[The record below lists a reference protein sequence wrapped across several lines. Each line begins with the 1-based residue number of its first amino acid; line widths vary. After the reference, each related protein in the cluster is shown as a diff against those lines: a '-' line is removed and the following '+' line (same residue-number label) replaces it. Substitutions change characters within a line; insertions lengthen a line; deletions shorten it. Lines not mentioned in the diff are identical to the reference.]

1 MRHTLLFAAN
11 VLLCGALAA
20 AQPQL
25 LDDATLELDN
35 WRVTLSTFTEKW
47 HTLQPATRPMIF
59 RLKENR
65 TAPDGARQLRY
76 NLQNP
81 GAAPGK
87 LTLSLEPEPKG
98 GAHFR
103 GSAEFSKPSAIKFLC
118 LQGSLP
124 ISLYSTAAFEA
135 DGKRIPFPK
144 EFQGEVVIS
153 RPVKQFR
160 LSTVSG
166 EILLEGDFFLRIQ
179 DGRKWNGAGFGIRIG
194 FLPHTGQQVS
204 KTTFDFQIRHG
215 KAGAF
220 GPALGNVYQP
230 PVVAAAGKEWK
241 PFTYHRNV
249 EKNSAL
255 DFSGFLDAPAG
266 KYWIYTY
273 ACLRS
278 GPSKGAR
285 YEIDASVPVA
295 EAANWCMTSQHGY
308 MLYSVGGVL
317 YGYDFRNGRK
327 PVQLLDFSPAEITQ
341 IHGDIHTVAEGN
353 SDCVY
358 VCTYEAGTP
367 DSGRIR
373 KYAVA
378 DTADR
383 IELQAD
389 ENTDWTGFQRI
400 RSLWFKEL

>member
-1 MRHTLLFAAN
+1 MTTVNSRFLS
-11 VLLCGALAA
+11 G
-20 AQPQL
+20 QS
-25 LDDATLELDN
+25 AT
-35 WRVTLSTFTEKW
+35 
-47 HTLQPATRPMIF
+47 
-59 RLKENR
+59 
-65 TAPDGARQLRY
+65 
-76 NLQNP
+76 
-81 GAAPGK
+81 
-87 LTLSLEPEPKG
+87 
-98 GAHFR
+98 
-103 GSAEFSKPSAIKFLC
+103 
-118 LQGSLP
+118 
-124 ISLYSTAAFEA
+124 
-135 DGKRIPFPK
+135 
-144 EFQGEVVIS
+144 
-153 RPVKQFR
+153 
-160 LSTVSG
+160 
-166 EILLEGDFFLRIQ
+166 IL
-179 DGRKWNGAGFGIRIG
+179 
-194 FLPHTGQQVS
+194 H
-204 KTTFDFQIRHG
+204 
-215 KAGAF
+215 
-220 GPALGNVYQP
+220 
-230 PVVAAAGKEWK
+230 
-241 PFTYHRNV
+241 
-249 EKNSAL
+249 
-255 DFSGFLDAPAG
+255 DAPAG